1 MLRRMVVGLTALAL
15 AGTPGPSRA
24 QPTGEP
30 QGEPPAPMKAV
41 SEHRAALLAQCPP
54 APPRLP
60 EADAA
65 KLPIHVIEH
74 GTTGPTVL
82 VVHGG
87 VQGGL
92 GGGPSTFARQEAL
105 AAQGWQLRIV
115 ERPGFGQ
122 SPSRGIDDMEAD
134 SVWVAAMLGDGANLI
149 GHSWG
154 GAEALLAAA
163 RRPDAVR
170 SLVLVEP
177 ALQSLLMGAPSVE
190 ADPALK
196 ADAMRWGGLL
206 MAARTPGDYALRFAH
221 SLGAVEVGSDAPKTA
236 VAALDA
242 DPELATHYGCAL
254 LQARMA
260 PVETMRQA
268 AETLARAHVPVLVIT
283 GGWSPFLDAVG
294 DVTARL
300 TGGRHVIVRSSNHFV
315 QLTNAAE
322 FNTTVDAF
330 MRKADETR
338 PPPVSG
344 VVRQ

>member
-1 MLRRMVVGLTALAL
+1 MLRPMAVGLTTLAL
-15 AGTPGPSRA
+15 SCAPGASRA
-24 QPTGEP
+24 QPAGG
-30 QGEPPAPMKAV
+30 QDAGAPSPVKAML
-41 SEHRAALLAQCPP
+41 EHRAALLAQCPP
-54 APPRLP
+54 AAPRLS

-65 KLPIHVIEH
+65 KLAVHVIEH

-92 GGGPSTFARQEAL
+92 GGGPSTFAGQAPLGER
-105 AAQGWQLRIV
+105 GWRLRIA
-115 ERPGFGQ
+115 ERPGFGR
-122 SPSRGIDDMEAD
+122 SPSRGVDDMVAD
-134 SVWVAAMLGDGANLI
+134 SVWIAAMLGDGANLI

-163 RRPDAVR
+163 RRPEAIR

-177 ALQSLLMGAPSVE
+177 ALQSLLVGAPAVE
-190 ADPALK
+190 ADPVLK

-206 MAARTPGDYALRFAH
+206 MTARTPGDYALGFAH
-221 SLGAVEVGSDAPKTA
+221 SLGAVETGSDAPKTA

-242 DPELATHYGCAL
+242 DPALAARYGCAL

-260 PVETMRQA
+260 PTDVLRQA
-268 AETLARAHVPVLVIT
+268 AETVARAHIPVLVIT
-283 GGWSPFLDAVG
+283 GGWSPFFDAVG
-294 DVTARL
+294 ETTAGL

-322 FNTTVDAF
+322 FNATVDAF
-330 MRKADETR
+330 MREADKTR
-338 PPPVSG
+338 PSPAPDA
-344 VVRQ
+344 VR